1 MAIATFLPVLIL
13 KNVPSAE
20 MIVAEW
26 NFLINRLATV
36 KFVPFAMARTMNNKQ
51 IKNGVNTLYP
61 YKEKEKEEI
70 LKRLELWKF
79 VLSSYNGPYWKE
91 QKEEAQEF
99 VNKLEQELKRIRQ
112 EQEKY
117 LQLEAEY
124 YDLLETKHQLETDKN
139 HPLLGK
145 INIRLNQLDTR
156 LKRNEA
162 SEKYYPIK
170 DYLLENSYLVQFK
183 EKEASGKS
191 LSKTEKAKQN
201 RIHDLRDKVFSNI
214 KKELVKYYQAVIK
227 GDYRFDGMPEIKGG
241 IRDWAEAKIWHLL
254 VRLGEPNHFCDL
266 DKTNDFWA
274 EAE

>member
-1 MAIATFLPVLIL
+1 MT
-13 KNVPSAE
+13 
-20 MIVAEW
+20 
-26 NFLINRLATV
+26 NRNLNITNEVHQQA
-36 KFVPFAMARTMNNKQ
+36 
-51 IKNGVNTLYP
+51 
-61 YKEKEKEEI
+61 KE
-70 LKRLELWKF
+70 
-79 VLSSYNGPYWKE
+79 N
-91 QKEEAQEF
+91 
-99 VNKLEQELKRIRQ
+99 
-112 EQEKY
+112 Y
-117 LQLEAEY
+117 LQLEREY
-124 YDLLETKHQLETDKN
+124 YDLLETKHQLEQDKQ

-145 INIRLNQLDTR
+145 INIRLQQLDAR

-191 LSKTEKAKQN
+191 LSKAEKAKQE
-201 RIHDLRDKVFSNI
+201 RIYDLRDKVFSNI

-227 GDYRFDGMPEIKGG
+227 GDYRFAGMPEIKGG

-274 EAE
+274 ES